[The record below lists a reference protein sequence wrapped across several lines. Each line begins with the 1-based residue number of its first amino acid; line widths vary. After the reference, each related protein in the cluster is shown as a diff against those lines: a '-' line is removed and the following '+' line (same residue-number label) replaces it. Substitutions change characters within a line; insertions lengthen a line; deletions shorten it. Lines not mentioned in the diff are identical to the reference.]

1 MRLKQG
7 DKGDLV
13 SQLQKAIGLEAV
25 GVYGPKTVA
34 GVQVFQHLKGLPNTG
49 IADEATLKAAGLLGG
64 VVEQVKEEKKAGLT
78 ELPEKLSA
86 NFSLAEFTNSD
97 TAKRRGINN
106 NPTLEHCEAAM
117 ELAENIFQPIREH
130 FGVPIFVSSGYRSA
144 ALNKAIG
151 GSATSQHSKGEAIDI
166 DMDNRKGPE
175 NEDVF
180 HYIRKNLPFD
190 QLIWE
195 FGTDERP
202 DWVHVSY
209 KKGGPQRGQ
218 ILRARRNTAGKT
230 YYETWTA

>member
-7 DKGDLV
+7 DKGELV
-13 SQLQKAIGLEAV
+13 SKLQKAIGLEPV

-49 IADEATLKAAGLLGG
+49 IADYDTLVAAGVMGG
-64 VVEQVKEEKKAGLT
+64 EVKPKPGLT
-78 ELPEKLSA
+78 ELPKKLSA
-86 NFSLAEFTNSD
+86 NFLMDEFTRSD
-97 TAKRRGINN
+97 TAKRRGIDN
-106 NPTLEHCEAAM
+106 NPGLEHAEAAL
-117 ELAENIFQPIREH
+117 ELFKHIVQPIRDH
-130 FGVPIFVSSGYRSA
+130 FGISIFLSSGYRSA

-151 GSATSQHSKGEAIDI
+151 GSQTSQHSKGEAVDI

-180 HYIRKNLPFD
+180 HYIRENLPFD

-195 FGTDERP
+195 FGTDSRP

-218 ILRARRNTAGKT
+218 ILRAKRNSSGKT
-230 YYETWTA
+230 YYETWT

>member
-7 DKGDLV
+7 DKGELV
-13 SQLQKAIGLEAV
+13 SQLQKAIGLEPV

-49 IADEATLKAAGLLGG
+49 IADEATLKEAGILKG
-64 VVEQVKEEKKAGLT
+64 EVKSTSKLK

-86 NFSLAEFTNSD
+86 NFSMKEFTASD
-97 TAKRRGINN
+97 TAKRRGIDN
-106 NPTLEHCEAAM
+106 NPGLKHAEAAL
-117 ELAENIFQPIREH
+117 ELFANIVQPIRDH
-130 FGVPIFVSSGYRSA
+130 FGTSIFLSSGYRSYE
-144 ALNKAIG
+144 LNKAIG
-151 GSATSQHSKGEAIDI
+151 GSQTSQHSKGEAVDI
-166 DMDNRKGPE
+166 DMDGRKGPE

-180 HYIRKNLPFD
+180 HYIRENLPFD

-195 FGTDERP
+195 FGDNKRP

-218 ILRARRNTAGKT
+218 ILTAKRNSAGKT
-230 YYETWTA
+230 YYENWKA

>member
-1 MRLKQG
+1 MKLQKG
-7 DKGDLV
+7 DKGQLV
-13 SQLQKAIGLEAV
+13 SDLQKAIGLDPV

-34 GVQVFQHLKGLPNTG
+34 GVQVFQFLKGLPNTG
-49 IADEATLKAAGLLGG
+49 IADEATLKAAGILGG
-64 VVEQVKEEKKAGLT
+64 EVKVESKSTLT

-86 NFSLAEFTNSD
+86 NFSMQEFTRSD
-97 TAKRRGINN
+97 TAKRRGIDN
-106 NPTLEHCEAAM
+106 NPSLEHAEAAL
-117 ELAENIFQPIREH
+117 ELFEHIVQPIRDH
-130 FGVPIFVSSGYRSA
+130 FGTSIFLSSGYRSH

-151 GSATSQHSKGEAIDI
+151 GSQTSQHSKGEAVDI
-166 DMDNRKGPE
+166 DMDDRKGPE

-195 FGTDERP
+195 FGDSKRP

-218 ILRARRNTAGKT
+218 ILAAKRNSAGKT
-230 YYETWTA
+230 YYETWKA

>member
-7 DKGDLV
+7 DKGELV
-13 SQLQKAIGLEAV
+13 SQLQRAIGLDPV

-34 GVQVFQHLKGLPNTG
+34 GVQVFQFLKGLPNTG
-49 IADEATLKAAGLLGG
+49 IADEATLKAAGILEGE
-64 VVEQVKEEKKAGLT
+64 VKVESKSTLT

-86 NFSLAEFTNSD
+86 NFSMKEFVHSD
-97 TAKRRGINN
+97 TAKRKGIDN
-106 NPTLEHCEAAM
+106 NPGLEHAEAAL
-117 ELAENIFQPIREH
+117 ELFKHIVQPIRDH
-130 FGVPIFVSSGYRSA
+130 FGISIFLSSGYRSA

-151 GSATSQHSKGEAIDI
+151 GSQTSQHSKGEAVDI

-180 HYIRKNLPFD
+180 HYIRENLPFD

-195 FGTDERP
+195 FGTDSRP

-218 ILRARRNTAGKT
+218 ILAAKRNSAGKT
-230 YYETWTA
+230 YYETWKA